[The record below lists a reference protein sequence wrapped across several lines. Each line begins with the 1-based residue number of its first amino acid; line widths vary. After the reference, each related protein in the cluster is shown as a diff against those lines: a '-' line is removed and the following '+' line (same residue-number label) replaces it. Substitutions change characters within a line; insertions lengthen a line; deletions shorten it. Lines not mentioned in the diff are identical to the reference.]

1 MGLGFANTGLNV
13 SGMANNEM
21 KTLRFGIEIEVV
33 GADRAQLAQ
42 AVATAVGG
50 QIVAHW
56 VVVDTQERRWNIVP
70 DGSLSSERAGE
81 VVSPILTWED
91 LELLQAV
98 VRSLRAAGGRADAS
112 CGIHIHVDGATLD
125 GKAVKN
131 LMKMVAKQERYIEKA
146 LGIASHR
153 LQRYCRPVSDALLT
167 AFDGV
172 GAGQRERL
180 SLAWYR
186 TFGGSAQRYDGSRY
200 HGVNLNSLF
209 YRGTVEFRW
218 FAFATSK
225 LHAGEV
231 KAYVQFVLALVAA
244 AKRKRTAS
252 RARREYTEA
261 SAKYDFRVFLLG
273 LGMIGPEFATARQLL
288 LKRLPGSAA
297 WKHGRPA
304 APATPAPTAADS
316 GDGEG
321 SDDGGAPLPVAA

>member
-1 MGLGFANTGLNV
+1 
-13 SGMANNEM
+13 
-21 KTLRFGIEIEVV
+21 
-33 GADRAQLAQ
+33 
-42 AVATAVGG
+42 
-50 QIVAHW
+50 
-56 VVVDTQERRWNIVP
+56 
-70 DGSLSSERAGE
+70 
-81 VVSPILTWED
+81 
-91 LELLQAV
+91 
-98 VRSLRAAGGRADAS
+98 
-112 CGIHIHVDGATLD
+112 
-125 GKAVKN
+125 
-131 LMKMVAKQERYIEKA
+131 
-146 LGIASHR
+146 
-153 LQRYCRPVSDALLT
+153 VSDALLT
-167 AFDGV
+167 AFDRV
-172 GAGQRERL
+172 PVDERARL
-180 SLAWYR
+180 STAWYG

-252 RARREYTEA
+252 RARREYSEA

-304 APATPAPTAADS
+304 APAVAPTAADN

-321 SDDGGAPLPVAA
+321 SDDGGAPLLVAA